1 MNQHIDGTLMSE
13 NGGASYK
20 AAGVDIAAGET
31 LVSRIA
37 PTAKATARAG
47 VMGGLGGFGAAF
59 DLNAAGFVDPILV
72 AATDGVGTKLLIA
85 EASGKH
91 DEIGIDLVAMCVNDL
106 AAQGAEPLFFL
117 DYFATGKLD
126 VNQAAQ
132 VITGVAEGCRL
143 AGCALVGGETAEMPG
158 VYPVGRY
165 DVAGFA
171 VGAVERGGF
180 IDGTAAQAGDVAI
193 AIPSAGVHSNGFSLV
208 RRVVRQAGLDWDS
221 PCPFA
226 DGLSLGAALLTPT
239 RIYVPA
245 MVALAKGGLAK
256 GFAHITGGG
265 LLENPQRAFDQ
276 QLALE
281 LDVGTVPALP
291 VFDWLQAAGNIAA
304 DEMALT
310 FNCGIGMLIYVAENK
325 TEAALKILAENGAAD
340 AVLAGKLVERGDG
353 DSVRLTGHDRW
364 RG

>member
-1 MNQHIDGTLMSE
+1 MSE
-13 NGGASYK
+13 NGGESYK

-31 LVSRIA
+31 LVNKIA
-37 PTAKATARAG
+37 PIAKATASAG
-47 VMGGLGGFGAAF
+47 VLDGLGGFGAAF
-59 DLNAAGFVDPILV
+59 DLKAAGFVDPILV

-85 EASGKH
+85 DASGKH

-126 VNQAAQ
+126 VDQAAE
-132 VITGVAEGCRL
+132 VITGIAEGCRL

-180 IDGTAAQAGDVAI
+180 IDGTEAQAGDVAI
-193 AIPSAGVHSNGFSLV
+193 AIPSAGIHSNGFSLV
-208 RRVVRQAGLDWDS
+208 RRVVQQAGLSWDS

-226 DGLSLGAALLTPT
+226 EGESLGRALLAPT

-245 MVALAKGGLAK
+245 MVALAKAGLAK

-265 LLENPQRAFDQ
+265 LLENPQRAFNEE
-276 QLALE
+276 LALD
-281 LDVGTVPALP
+281 LNVSAVPALA
-291 VFDWLQAAGNIAA
+291 VFDWLQATGNIARN
-304 DEMALT
+304 EMALT
-310 FNCGIGMLIYVAENK
+310 FNCGIGMLVYVAEDQA
-325 TEAALKILAENGAAD
+325 EDALKLLAAHGAGD
-340 AVLAGKLVERGDG
+340 AVIAGKLVVRGNG
-353 DSVRLTGHDRW
+353 EPVRLMGLGRW
-364 RG
+364 GA